1 MKNVVLFLFAIVFAS
16 CGTKEVSN
24 NVVSAPKVEARIEFA
39 NPAFMSGSDFGT
51 FFLSMLKT
59 QNYDMAIKFVSKES
73 VDTYG
78 KEAIEQA
85 LKSYQYSYSLKLSSV
100 DASTSLLKFTTNEFA
115 TGKFKTMRYVVENDT
130 CKVVLT
136 KKLEIF
142 GNE

>member
-1 MKNVVLFLFAIVFAS
+1 MKKVVALLFAIILVS

-24 NVVSAPKVEARIEFA
+24 TVVSEPSVESKIEFV
-39 NPAFMSGSDFGT
+39 NPAFMSGSNFGS

-59 QNYDMAIKFVSKES
+59 QNYDMAMRFVSKES
-73 VDTYG
+73 IDLYG

-85 LKSYQYSYSLKLSSV
+85 LKSYQYNYSLKLSSV

-115 TGKFKTMRYVVENDT
+115 TGKFKTMRYVVDNDT

>member
-1 MKNVVLFLFAIVFAS
+1 MKKIVVLLFAIILVS

-24 NVVSAPKVEARIEFA
+24 TVVSEPIVESKIEFA
-39 NPAFMSGSDFGT
+39 NPAFMSGSDFGS

-59 QNYDMAIKFVSKES
+59 QNYDMAMKFVSKES
-73 VDTYG
+73 IDLYG
-78 KEAIEQA
+78 KEAIESA
-85 LKSYQYSYSLKLSSV
+85 LKGYQYNYNLNLVSV
-100 DASTSLLKFTTNEFA
+100 DASASVLKYTTNEFA

-130 CKVVLT
+130 CKVILS